1 MTGRGASDAFVA
13 VGAAASAARV
23 IRQGRL
29 GARSSQRVGSTAL
42 RKGMRSGNRAWFYVA
57 AGATGLRLCHK
68 YVGRTEDILTIKLRP
83 GESLQIREIR
93 RREVAP
99 VACTR

>member
-1 MTGRGASDAFVA
+1 MHRA

-23 IRQGRL
+23 IRKDVS
-29 GARSSQRVGSTAL
+29 ARVIARVGSTAL

-57 AGATGLRLCHK
+57 AGATGLRLFHK

-93 RREVAP
+93 RGK
-99 VACTR
+99 